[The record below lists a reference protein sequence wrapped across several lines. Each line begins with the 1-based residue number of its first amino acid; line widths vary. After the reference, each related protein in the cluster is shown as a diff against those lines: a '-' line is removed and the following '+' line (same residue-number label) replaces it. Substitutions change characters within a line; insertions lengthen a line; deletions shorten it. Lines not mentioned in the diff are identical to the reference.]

1 MDGLSEE
8 EKEWIRKETTNK
20 WKQPLTLYNLSIMC
34 AMCAVVQGMDESV
47 VNGAQLYYPD
57 RLGLTKMAQDNPN
70 KATWIEGL
78 VVGAPYLAC
87 AVIGCAL
94 TEPLN
99 NLLGRRGV
107 IFLSCF
113 LAAAASIWE
122 ALTYS
127 WVQLFLARLLLG
139 LGIGPKSTTV
149 PVFAAE
155 CTPAPIRGALVMM
168 WQMWT
173 AFGIMLG
180 YVLCVAF
187 IPSDTMPVNTAWRL
201 MLGSTVVAPV
211 LVCVQV
217 YFVPESP
224 RWYIKKGEIS
234 KAYQSLQRVRSTKLQ
249 AARDLY
255 YMATMIAIN
264 DEINKGNNPLTDIFK
279 VARNRRALYAS
290 QLIMFMQQFCGE

>member
-1 MDGLSEE
+1 M
-8 EKEWIRKETTNK
+8 
-20 WKQPLTLYNLSIMC
+20 
-34 AMCAVVQGMDESV
+34 
-47 VNGAQLYYPD
+47 
-57 RLGLTKMAQDNPN
+57 
-70 KATWIEGL
+70 
-78 VVGAPYLAC
+78 
-87 AVIGCAL
+87 
-94 TEPLN
+94 
-99 NLLGRRGV
+99 
-107 IFLSCF
+107 SCF

-122 ALTYS
+122 AFTYS

-224 RWYIKKGEIS
+224 RWYIKKGKIS

-264 DEINKGNNPLTDIFK
+264 DEINKGHNPLTDIFK

-290 QLIMFMQQFCGE
+290 QLIMLCNNFVVSKKICPKK